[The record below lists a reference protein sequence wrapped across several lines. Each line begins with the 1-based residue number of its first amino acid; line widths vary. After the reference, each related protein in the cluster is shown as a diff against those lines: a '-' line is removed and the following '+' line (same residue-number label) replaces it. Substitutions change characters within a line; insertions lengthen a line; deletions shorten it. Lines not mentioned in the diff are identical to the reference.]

1 MMIVDANVLIYAV
14 NEDAPHH
21 RVARKWL
28 DAALAGTEPVGLSWT
43 VLLAFLRL
51 TTRPGLFP
59 RPLTVEEAA
68 GVVESWLE
76 RSAAVTIEPTTRH
89 LSILRG
95 LLGELG
101 TGANLVGDAHLAAL
115 ALEHGAEIV
124 SYDADF
130 GRFEGVRS
138 RRPDEP

>member
-1 MMIVDANVLIYAV
+1 MVIVDANVLIYAV

-21 RVARKWL
+21 RVARTWL
-28 DAALAGTEPVGLSWT
+28 DAALAGAEPVGFPWT

-59 RPLTVEEAA
+59 RPLTVEEAT
-68 GVVESWLE
+68 GVVESWLG
-76 RSAAVTIEPTTRH
+76 RPATLTVEPTSRH

-95 LLGELG
+95 LLGGLG

-138 RRPDEP
+138 RRPDER

>member
-1 MMIVDANVLIYAV
+1 MIVDANVLIYAV

-28 DAALAGTEPVGLSWT
+28 DDALAGTEPVGLSWT

-76 RSAAVTIEPTTRH
+76 RSTAVTVEPTTRH
-89 LSILRG
+89 PSILRG
-95 LLGELG
+95 LLGGLG

-138 RRPDEP
+138 RRPDER

>member
-28 DAALAGTEPVGLSWT
+28 DDALAGTEPVGLSWT

-76 RSAAVTIEPTTRH
+76 RSAAVTVEPTPRH

-95 LLGELG
+95 LLGGLG